1 MGKAVLGRGIA
12 RARWLLG
19 LIFPLRNMLF
29 DTGWMSC
36 TTMISTELGKAPLSD
51 GKQVAVSFLSINI
64 INNVTS

>member
-1 MGKAVLGRGIA
+1 VLGRGIA

-36 TTMISTELGKAPLSD
+36 TTMISTELGKAPLSE
-51 GKQVAVSFLSINI
+51 VAVSFLSINI